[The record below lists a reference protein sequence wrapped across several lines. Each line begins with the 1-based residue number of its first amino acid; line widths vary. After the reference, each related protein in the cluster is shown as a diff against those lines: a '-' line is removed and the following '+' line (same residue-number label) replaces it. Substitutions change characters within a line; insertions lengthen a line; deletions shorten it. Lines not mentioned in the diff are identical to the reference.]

1 MKNYLVKAL
10 HRITDTTWWEGN
22 DRADEGDLYSYY
34 EQMDQLSAASCM
46 QNLLGDWEYIRL
58 ESTARDVSHAL
69 RQQFR
74 AIWDLWSS
82 EPCNIYYVSAD
93 STIMQPFE
101 IFGKHK
107 HFALFNYTDPKSI
120 DGYEHYLN
128 ADIRYYPAEMDRAM
142 FEQAVADLDQ
152 ATQWGDVEKLYNR
165 MVWSQGLAPEQ
176 IINPL
181 LAYQAKWIPGT
192 QRTKNT
198 TDEWNGCPMEDSFAV
213 HWYGTKSAAE
223 RAKTMKV
230 SMNLLKI
237 LETPDNARPAK
248 IIDISHLP

>member
-10 HRITDTTWWEGN
+10 HRISDTTWWDGK

-34 EQMDQLSAASCM
+34 EQMDRLSEASCM
-46 QNLLGDWEYIRL
+46 QFLQGDWEYIRL
-58 ESTARDVSHAL
+58 ESTASDISHAL

-93 STIMQPFE
+93 SLLMQPLE
-101 IFGKHK
+101 IFGKPK
-107 HFALFNYTDPKSI
+107 HFSLFNYSDPKSI
-120 DGYEHYLN
+120 DGFEHYLN
-128 ADIRYYPAEMDRAM
+128 ADIRYYPAEMDRAI

-152 ATQWGDVEKLYNR
+152 ATQWGDTEKLYNR
-165 MVWSQGLAPEQ
+165 MVWSQGLPVEQ
-176 IINPL
+176 VINPL

-198 TDEWNGCPMEDSFAV
+198 TDEWNGCLMDDSFAV
-213 HWYGTKSAAE
+213 HWYGTKSAVD
-223 RAKTMKV
+223 RVRTMKISV
-230 SMNLLKI
+230 GLLQI
-237 LETPDNARPAK
+237 PEIPVNPRPAK
-248 IIDISHLP
+248 TIDISHLP